1 MAEPF
6 DTLMQVQEHDTTLD
20 QLRHRSDSLPERA
33 ELADVD
39 RAPGRAGPAQWPRCR
54 PRWTTWPAGSGASRS
69 RSRPRPSAGT
79 RSSSAWSPATV
90 SASRDLQAM
99 DHEVHQL
106 AERQAHLEEEEL
118 ALLEEQEP
126 LDAVLAGTGPPLAAL
141 AAEAERLATAIA
153 EAESAIARPSS
164 PRRPRSATELAA
176 ALPADLA
183 QRYEV
188 LRSRLGG
195 VGAARLVG
203 DRCDGCHL
211 TLPSVDV
218 ERIRHLPPE
227 EFATCPQCD
236 RILVH

>member
-6 DTLMQVQEHDTTLD
+6 DTLLQVQQHDTTLD
-20 QLRHRSDSLPERA
+20 QLRRRKEALSERAALAELQGQRA
-33 ELADVD
+33 ELQRSMAEAQGLVD
-39 RAPGRAGPAQWPRCR
+39 DLAGRQSRLEEHIAASARRRHEIEQRMQ
-54 PRWTTWPAGSGASRS
+54 SGA
-69 RSRPRPSAGT
+69 
-79 RSSSAWSPATV
+79 V

-106 AERQAHLEEEEL
+106 AERQTRLEEEEL
-118 ALLEEQEP
+118 VLLEEQEP
-126 LDAVLAGTGPPLAAL
+126 LDT
-141 AAEAERLATAIA
+141 RLATDRARAAALDGETDRLSAAIA
-153 EAESAIARPSS
+153 EAEAELDAAIAAEAAIRD
-164 PRRPRSATELAA
+164 ELVPG
-176 ALPADLA
+176 LPDELA

-195 VGAARLVG
+195 VGAAKLVD

-211 TLPSVDV
+211 TLPSVEV
-218 ERIRHLPPE
+218 ERIRHLPPD